1 MEYAYL
7 TTIDNPYDPY
17 DEFDQWFA
25 FDTEKGYNSC
35 GLLERI
41 ANTSDDLSP
50 EDNRIEINEAIDQIV
65 LRDPT
70 GIYKSCKN
78 FLILFIKTLCL
89 E

>member
-41 ANTSDDLSP
+41 ANTSEDLSS

-70 GIYKSCKN
+70 GVYKKVVKV
-78 FLILFIKTLCL
+78 FD
-89 E
+89 

>member
-50 EDNRIEINEAIDQIV
+50 EDNRVEINEAIDQIV

-70 GIYKSCKN
+70 GVYKKV
-78 FLILFIKTLCL
+78 IKIFD
-89 E
+89 

>member
-41 ANTSDDLSP
+41 ARTSDDLPP
-50 EDNRIEINEAIDQIV
+50 EDNRVEINEAVDQIV
-65 LRDPT
+65 LRDPL
-70 GIYKSCKN
+70 GIYKKVV
-78 FLILFIKTLCL
+78 KTFD
-89 E
+89 

>member
-41 ANTSDDLSP
+41 ARTSDDLPP
-50 EDNRIEINEAIDQIV
+50 EDNRIEINEAVDQIV
-65 LRDPT
+65 LMDPL
-70 GIYKSCKN
+70 GIYKKVV
-78 FLILFIKTLCL
+78 KTFD
-89 E
+89 

>member
-17 DEFDQWFA
+17 DEFDRWFA

-41 ANTSDDLSP
+41 AHTSEDLPS
-50 EDNRIEINEAIDQIV
+50 EDNRIEINEAVDSIV
-65 LRDPT
+65 LNDPF
-70 GIYKSCKN
+70 GIYKKV
-78 FLILFIKTLCL
+78 IKIFD
-89 E
+89 

>member
-7 TTIDNPYDPY
+7 TTVDNPYDPY

-25 FDTEKGYNSC
+25 FDVEKGYNSC

-50 EDNRIEINEAIDQIV
+50 EDNRIEINYAVDQIV
-65 LRDPT
+65 LNDPC
-70 GIYKSCKN
+70 GLYKKIVKK
-78 FLILFIKTLCL
+78 F
-89 E
+89 

>member
-1 MEYAYL
+1 MDYAYL

-41 ANTSDDLSP
+41 ANTSEDLSD
-50 EDNRIEINEAIDQIV
+50 EDNRIEINHAVDEIV
-65 LRDPT
+65 LNDPT
-70 GIYKSCKN
+70 G
-78 FLILFIKTLCL
+78 LFKKIVKKF